1 MLKGYFTKHRLGP
14 IMVGKEFVNM
24 IPKAKGQIWKA
35 SVNGDTVEVI
45 APSNAV
51 LLDVLRDKVG
61 TLGVKRGCDL
71 GTCGCC
77 AVMVDGEPRLSCL
90 CLAGD
95 VEGSVIT
102 TVEGLADGHHLS
114 PIQNCFAE
122 YGGSQCGFCT
132 PGFLISAQA
141 LLNQTD
147 DPSEEE
153 IAKAIEGNLCRC
165 TGYQQISDSIRAAA
179 SILRGEKENKNP
191 TITPHSNPHPTGPEE
206 PNMPPGHAR

>member
-1 MLKGYFTKHRLGP
+1 
-14 IMVGKEFVNM
+14 M

-35 SVNGDTVEVI
+35 CVNGDAVEVI

-77 AVMVDGEPRLSCL
+77 AVMVDGEPRLSCYAL
-90 CLAGD
+90 QVMLKAARLQPLKVCRWAP
-95 VEGSVIT
+95 SF
-102 TVEGLADGHHLS
+102 

-147 DPSEEE
+147 DPL
-153 IAKAIEGNLCRC
+153 KKKL
-165 TGYQQISDSIRAAA
+165 
-179 SILRGEKENKNP
+179 LRQ
-191 TITPHSNPHPTGPEE
+191 
-206 PNMPPGHAR
+206 